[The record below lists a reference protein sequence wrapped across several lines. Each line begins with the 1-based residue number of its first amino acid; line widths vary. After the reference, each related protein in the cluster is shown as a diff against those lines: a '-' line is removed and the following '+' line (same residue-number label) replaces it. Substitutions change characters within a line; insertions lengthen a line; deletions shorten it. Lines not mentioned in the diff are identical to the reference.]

1 MSDYIY
7 SNNFSSE
14 PDKNSS
20 EPINLYFE
28 AERNRPKP
36 IKKGTIALICSL
48 CILFSGVAGGVG
60 AAIVNSATSGGGQ
73 SSPIVANVVYKSP
86 TGIYAENDL
95 ALPNGM
101 DDLKDAIE
109 KNAVELTLPQVINLV
124 DNSVV
129 EIRTQYVTSS
139 YYQYVTS
146 GAGSGVIIGSFQR
159 EGTKNEH
166 DGYYIITNAH
176 VITNDKGKTATS
188 ITVALR
194 DGTEYEA
201 TVKGYDTDGDI
212 AVLMIE
218 ESEKDLVCAS
228 FVNDSDDLMVGE
240 SVIAIGN
247 PLGELGGSVTT
258 GIISAL
264 DREISVDGTKMNLL
278 QIDAAINPGNSGGGL
293 FNMKGELIGIVNA
306 KSTGSD
312 IEGIGFAIP
321 ANDAF
326 RLSSDIINYGY
337 VVKSYIGVG
346 YNIGK
351 DGNIYVV
358 SLDPGYNDGEG
369 GFQVGDIILSI
380 NGKELTS
387 SSDIKYYVSKSK
399 IGDKIEFLVRR
410 DGTEITV
417 TATVKAYSPQ

>member
-28 AERNRPKP
+28 AERNRTKP
-36 IKKGTIALICSL
+36 IKKRTIALICSL
-48 CILFSGVAGGVG
+48 CILFSGIAGGAG
-60 AAIVNSATSGGGQ
+60 AMIANKVQSSRNSAA
-73 SSPIVANVVYKSP
+73 PANVVTSIVYKSP
-86 TGIYAENDL
+86 AGTYSQDDKHSSS
-95 ALPNGM
+95 LPSSGS
-101 DDLKDAIE
+101 DDT
-109 KNAVELTLPQVINLV
+109 LTLPQVINMV

-129 EIRTQYVTSS
+129 EIRTQYVTTS

-166 DGYYIITNAH
+166 DGYYIVTNAH
-176 VITNDKGKTATS
+176 VITNDNGKEANS

-194 DGTEYEA
+194 DGTEYTA
-201 TVKGYDTDGDI
+201 TVKGYDSDGDI
-212 AVLMIE
+212 AVLMIN

-228 FVNDSDDLMVGE
+228 FADNSDNLVVGE
-240 SVIAIGN
+240 TVIAIGN
-247 PLGELGGSVTT
+247 PLGKLGGSVTT

-264 DREISVDGTKMNLL
+264 DREITVDGKKMNLL

-321 ANDAF
+321 SNDACK
-326 RLSSDIINYGY
+326 LSTDIINSK
-337 VVKSYIGVG
+337 VPYIGITVG
-346 YNIGK
+346 ILKNA
-351 DGNIYVV
+351 N
-358 SLDPGYNDGEG
+358 SLCVIAVEKGYNDDVL
-369 GFQVGDIILSI
+369 QVGDIICSV
-380 NGKELTS
+380 NGNNIS
-387 SSDIKYYVSKSK
+387 SPSDVGYYVKKAK
-399 IGDKIEFLVRR
+399 IGDTLDFVIERE
-410 DGTEITV
+410 DETM
-417 TATVKAYSPQ
+417 AVKVKVCEKPQ

>member
-60 AAIVNSATSGGGQ
+60 AAIVNNVNSGGGQ

-101 DDLKDAIE
+101 DSLEGAEE
-109 KNAVELTLPQVINLV
+109 KNAVALTLPQVINLV

-218 ESEKDLVCAS
+218 ESKKDLVCAS

-326 RLSSDIINYGY
+326 KLSSDIINYGY

-387 SSDIKYYVSKSK
+387 SADIKYYVSKSK

>member
-1 MSDYIY
+1 MSDYIF

-36 IKKGTIALICSL
+36 IKKGTIAIICSL
-48 CILFSGVAGGVG
+48 CILFSGIAGGVG
-60 AAIVNSATSGGGQ
+60 AAIVNNVNSGGGQ

-95 ALPNGM
+95 ALPNGV
-101 DDLKDAIE
+101 DGLDSAEE
-109 KNAVELTLPQVINLV
+109 KSYATMTLPDVIESV
-124 DNSVV
+124 ENSVV

-166 DGYYIITNAH
+166 DGFYIITNAH
-176 VITNDKGKTATS
+176 VITNDKGKVASS

-293 FNMKGELIGIVNA
+293 FNMSGELIGIVNA

-337 VVKSYIGVG
+337 AVKSYIGVG

-399 IGDKIEFLVRR
+399 IGDKIEFIVRR
-410 DGTEITV
+410 DGTEIIV